1 MPEVQKQV
9 TERADHKTR
18 FSVTRQPEKTGR
30 PRESRDRLTSKFLYE
45 FAAHFDQHGAKAIKA
60 LYESDPEAYVRV
72 AASLL
77 PKEIEFKRPMSDIAD
92 DKLLAAIELIMALRN
107 PENAKEIAAEVLND

>member
-1 MPEVQKQV
+1 MVEPQK
-9 TERADHKTR
+9 ERRDLSTR
-18 FSVTRQPEKTGR
+18 FSSKRQPEKTGR

-45 FAAHFDQHGAKAIKA
+45 FAAHFDIHGAKAIKA

-77 PKEIEFKRPMSDIAD
+77 PKEIEVSRKMDGMDD
-92 DKLLAAIELIMALRN
+92 DKLTAAIELILAMRR
-107 PENAKEIAAEVLND
+107 PEDAKEIQPEVLLND